1 MPTLARLR
9 QDLQI
14 SKSLGD
20 IIDVLKTAA
29 LIQFRIFQGK
39 EKPQDDFLNVA
50 ESCLDILLAKG
61 INHPYLYDRKGLSS
75 AIIIV
80 TSDEG
85 FLGEL
90 NTLLVNAGTDLIRS
104 KEDEIIVLGERGA
117 RYLEDMGTNFTLF
130 PGITDEM
137 KYQEI
142 EKVRNYVLGGY
153 RKKFGR
159 IFLVYPKFISLTVQR
174 VQVLSLLPYTQKE
187 ERQKPGAYLIEQTL
201 VEPTERRV
209 LESLV
214 EIWAGFT
221 LTYIFWTSKQSE
233 YGARIMHLEGST
245 QELSHLNHK
254 LSFDYFRQVHTLK
267 DKSIREISAT
277 KILLGRR

>member
-1 MPTLARLR
+1 MSR
-9 QDLQI
+9 
-14 SKSLGD
+14 SLGD

-29 LIQFRIFQGK
+29 LIQFRIFQAK
-39 EKPQDDFLNVA
+39 EKPQDDFLKIA
-50 ESCLDILLAKG
+50 ESCLNILLAKG
-61 INHPYLYDRKGLSS
+61 INHPYLYDRKSLGA
-75 AIIIV
+75 AIVIV

-90 NTLLVNAGTDLIRS
+90 NTLLVNAGVDLVKS

-117 RYLEDMGTNFTLF
+117 RYLEDMGLDFVLF
-130 PGITDEM
+130 PGITDNMEY
-137 KYQEI
+137 KEI
-142 EKVRNYVLGGY
+142 ETIRNHVLGGY

-159 IFLVYPKFISLTVQR
+159 IFIVYPKF
-174 VQVLSLLPYTQKE
+174 LSLVVQKVQTVALLPFAQKE
-187 ERQKPGAYLIEQTL
+187 QQDKPSAYLIEQTL

-214 EIWAGFT
+214 QIWAGFT
-221 LTYIFWTSKQSE
+221 LTHILWSAKQSE
-233 YGARIMHLEGST
+233 YSARIMHLEGST

-254 LSFDYFRQVHTLK
+254 LSFDYFRQVHILK

-277 KILLGRR
+277 KILLGRK